1 MNFAFLL
8 LKKEKKFEKDKILT
22 SKNNRTV
29 EYFLF
34 RNNND
39 LKKNKNVSTSQND
52 RMKGKKKKKERN
64 VRRDIEEKK
73 LKTFLTDR
81 RVG

>member
-52 RMKGKKKKKERN
+52 RMKGKKKKKKETFA
-64 VRRDIEEKK
+64 ETLKK
-73 LKTFLTDR
+73 R
-81 RVG
+81 S